1 MMKIPE
7 LKIKPCPFCGKEM
20 EFHRDSFVN
29 KYGQKVVHQYYLHA
43 DTEQDCVLDEICEPF
58 TIPAGD
64 ANEETGY
71 IGYYAE
77 KWNQRVK
84 DGDVQEVKHR
94 KWVPTGNALGYT
106 EYHCSECN
114 NYLFLDSK
122 DELYPYC
129 PYCGAKMDKE

>member
-7 LKIKPCPFCGKEM
+7 LKIKSCPFCGGEM
-20 EFHRDSFVN
+20 KFHRDSFVN
-29 KYGQKVVHQYYLHA
+29 KYGQTVVRQYYMHA
-43 DTEQDCVLDEICEPF
+43 DMEQDCILILNKFGMPF

-84 DGDVQEVKHR
+84 DGE
-94 KWVPTGNALGYT
+94 
-106 EYHCSECN
+106 
-114 NYLFLDSK
+114 SK
-122 DELYPYC
+122 
-129 PYCGAKMDKE
+129 

>member
-1 MMKIPE
+1 MKLIMSE
-7 LKIKPCPFCGKEM
+7 LKIRSCPFCGREM

-43 DTEQDCVLDEICEPF
+43 DTEQDCVLDEICEPL

-84 DGDVQEVKHR
+84 DGE
-94 KWVPTGNALGYT
+94 
-106 EYHCSECN
+106 
-114 NYLFLDSK
+114 SK
-122 DELYPYC
+122 
-129 PYCGAKMDKE
+129 